1 MTQLCRFVDVM
12 FHLVELVGWL
22 QILLV
27 VSHKLFG
34 LNLSALFSTGFCS
47 EWRQEERGEL
57 ENLVPGFSFCQSICH
72 MSCSNRGVDILT

>member
-34 LNLSALFSTGFCS
+34 PNLSALFSTGFCS

-57 ENLVPGFSFCQSICH
+57 GTWCQVSPSVSLSAI
-72 MSCSNRGVDILT
+72 